1 MTEIL
6 IVGLGNV
13 LLEDDGLGVRA
24 VEALERDFAA
34 PPGVRVLDG
43 GTLGL
48 ALLGE
53 AAAARRLIL
62 VDAVASDDPPGTLV
76 RLAGD
81 DVEPAVRGRLS
92 PHQIGVADLLDAL
105 RLIGR
110 LPESVSLFGLTP
122 ATIELGTELSPAVDD
137 ALPALVAAIAS
148 ELATL
153 GRPLVSR
160 PPERAAAPSS
170 APPACAAERR
180 VSTIRGAA
188 SPPSPVPPAGCGE
201 WTPG

>member
-1 MTEIL
+1 MRIATTEVLIL
-6 IVGLGNV
+6 GLGNV
-13 LLEDDGLGVRA
+13 LLEDDGVGVRA
-24 VEALERDFAA
+24 VEALDRDFA
-34 PPGVRVLDG
+34 PPAGVRILDG

-53 AAAARRLIL
+53 VAAARRVIL

-105 RLIGR
+105 RLIDH

-122 ATIELGTELSPAVDD
+122 ATIELGTELSPAVED
-137 ALPALVAAIAS
+137 ALPALVHAIAS
-148 ELATL
+148 ELAIL

-160 PPERAAAPSS
+160 TPERAA
-170 APPACAAERR
+170 
-180 VSTIRGAA
+180 
-188 SPPSPVPPAGCGE
+188 PPSPVPPSGGAE